1 MSIEVISELFMPKIM
16 TKIIQNGVPNGD
28 YVYIGKLISLM
39 VLLSILGIVGGV
51 GCLIVASS
59 VSQRAG
65 TDLRRD
71 LFMKIQG
78 FSFFNID
85 QFQTSSL
92 ITRLTN
98 DITQIQRIIQ
108 MSLRLL
114 IRAPL
119 LSVGSIIMAVSINA
133 KLTLVFVMAAPIVI
147 LAMAFIICKGF
158 PLFRL
163 VQKKLDEVNRVMRE
177 NLSGVRVVKSFVR
190 SDYEKEKFKKV
201 NEDYRNTTMKAFRIT
216 VMMSPIMMLVLNLSI
231 VAILWFGGIQVKA
244 GTARPEEIIAFITY
258 LMQIMMALMML
269 GMVFMIFS
277 RSKVSIDRVD
287 EVMQT
292 EADIKGPSHSILP
305 PTSMGKVE
313 YRNVGFSYAGGRG
326 DPVLEH
332 ISFTAEPGQT
342 VAVLGETGAGKST
355 LVNLMPR
362 LYDVTEGEI
371 QIDGVNIKDYELK
384 ELRNRVS
391 VVLQEVILFSG
402 TILENIRWGNPDAT
416 EEEIIDATKAAQAH
430 EFIMGLP
437 NQYDTKLG
445 QKGINLSGGQKQ
457 RISIAR
463 ALIKKPSILIFDDST
478 SAVDMATEKKIQK
491 TMEQME
497 YKCTKFLIA
506 QRISSVKHA
515 DKILVLRGGRIVAE
529 GDHNYLMETSEEY
542 QNIYAS
548 QMGKGAVIHG

>member
-1 MSIEVISELFMPKIM
+1 MISELFMPKIM

-28 YVYIGKLISLM
+28 YIYIGKLISLM
-39 VLLSILGIVGGV
+39 VLLSVLGILGGV

-108 MSLRLL
+108 MALRLL

-147 LAMAFIICKGF
+147 LAMVFIICKGF

-216 VMMSPIMMLVLNLSI
+216 VMMSPIMMLVLNLTI
-231 VAILWFGGIQVKA
+231 VAILWFGGIQVKS

-277 RSKVSIDRVD
+277 RSKVSIDRVE

-292 EADIKGPSHSILP
+292 EADIKGPAHPILP

-313 YRNVGFSYAGGRG
+313 YRNVSFRYAGGRG

-332 ISFTAEPGQT
+332 ISFTAKPGQT
-342 VAVLGETGAGKST
+342 VAILGETGAGKST

-362 LYDVTEGEI
+362 LYDVSEGKI

-416 EEEIIDATKAAQAH
+416 EEEIIEATKAAQAH

-515 DKILVLRGGRIVAE
+515 DKILVLKGGRIVAE

-548 QMGKGAVIHG
+548 QMGKGAVIHE

>member
-28 YVYIGKLISLM
+28 YIYIGKLISLM
-39 VLLSILGIVGGV
+39 VLLSVLGILGGV

-108 MSLRLL
+108 MALRLL

-147 LAMAFIICKGF
+147 LAMVFIICKGF

-216 VMMSPIMMLVLNLSI
+216 VMMSPIMMLVLNLTI
-231 VAILWFGGIQVKA
+231 VAILWFGGIQVKS

-277 RSKVSIDRVD
+277 RSKVSIDRVE

-292 EADIKGPSHSILP
+292 EADIKGPAHPILP

-313 YRNVGFSYAGGRG
+313 YRNVSFRYAGGRG

-332 ISFTAEPGQT
+332 ISFTAKPGQT
-342 VAVLGETGAGKST
+342 IAILGETGAGKST

-362 LYDVTEGEI
+362 LYDVSEGEI

-416 EEEIIDATKAAQAH
+416 EEEIIEATKAAQAH

-515 DKILVLRGGRIVAE
+515 DKILVLKGGRIVAE

-548 QMGKGAVIHG
+548 QMGKGAVIHE

>member
-28 YVYIGKLISLM
+28 YIYIGKLISLM
-39 VLLSILGIVGGV
+39 VLLSVLGILGGV

-108 MSLRLL
+108 MALRLL

-147 LAMAFIICKGF
+147 LAMVFIICKGF

-216 VMMSPIMMLVLNLSI
+216 VMMSPIMMLVLNLTI
-231 VAILWFGGIQVKA
+231 VAILWFGGIQVKS

-277 RSKVSIDRVD
+277 RSKVSIDRVE

-292 EADIKGPSHSILP
+292 EADIKGPAHPILP

-313 YRNVGFSYAGGRG
+313 YRNVSFRYAGGRG

-332 ISFTAEPGQT
+332 ISFTAKPGQT
-342 VAVLGETGAGKST
+342 VAILGETGAGKST

-362 LYDVTEGEI
+362 LYDVSEGEI

-416 EEEIIDATKAAQAH
+416 EEEIIEATKAAQAH

-515 DKILVLRGGRIVAE
+515 DKILVLKGGRIVAE

-548 QMGKGAVIHG
+548 QMGKGAVIHE